1 MGISASSGSIHPY
14 VSRRMMIFVDATNLV
29 KSLDAASVTL
39 KIPLKLILSSQYS
52 SLATIQR
59 VYAYTTES
67 NFESYKANHPTL
79 FEGCQMVF
87 GDAIEGKKGVREK
100 GVDAQ
105 LVADLVYHSAMKNC
119 EIVIAVTKDSDFRF
133 ALKRAQDFGV
143 VTGLMSFAEAPPERL
158 KQSVDLE
165 WFKFWSVEALISSG
179 YATKSNE

>member
-1 MGISASSGSIHPY
+1 MASSSGSISIHPNA
-14 VSRRMMIFVDATNLV
+14 SRRMMIFVDATNLM
-29 KSLDAASVTL
+29 KSLDAQNVTL
-39 KIPLKLILSSQYS
+39 RTSLKTILSSRYG

-67 NFESYKANHPTL
+67 NFENYKAKHPTL
-79 FEGCQMVF
+79 FDGCQVVF
-87 GDAIEGKKGVREK
+87 GDAIEGKNGVREK

-165 WFKFWSVEALISSG
+165 WFQFWSVEALISSG
-179 YATKSNE
+179 FATKFNE